1 MYSFSSA
8 QFGVNLMVGGGALSK
23 WSQCAFFGVRSTKFG
38 TNAALKQ
45 NFYRCDKLPAR
56 YYEKKLAQAQGK
68 VELLASALHGTWN
81 MLSRYSERMVG
92 WSSVY
97 RKWAKGAK
105 DDANVSEFQKCIQ
118 GLSDNRDL
126 DNFLLTNADTTF
138 NEISLIEARSLA
150 RLLPGG
156 SGHITAPIR
165 AISKGSNT
173 ANPVTTSNLYLL
185 GLTLHR
191 AHHLVKFD
199 VDFLDGG
206 DRQVLKRIY
215 RIGQKEE
222 GFV

>member
-1 MYSFSSA
+1 MDVCIASTLRDLGSNGWMMVEFYVNG
-8 QFGVNLMVGGGALSK
+8 QFVHFLVCGPPNLALTR
-23 WSQCAFFGVRSTKFG
+23 AT
-38 TNAALKQ
+38 T
-45 NFYRCDKLPAR
+45 DKLPAR

-81 MLSRYSERMVG
+81 MLSRYSERRVG

-206 DRQVLKRIY
+206 DRQILKRIY